1 MWVTR
6 QLHSRSVSLFSPSL
20 WNASWWAD
28 WLQQV
33 HADLILVL
41 DEESPQIVKESG
53 KWLHVGDECISWL
66 KLRWIHEKWL
76 FDSVLLTPNNNNL
89 FCRESS
95 VKTVEEDVNVT
106 RQNSCFS
113 LHTRSQSIVN
123 SSPLSGNRTSTIVSA
138 PVCCLDPGVWLNCIK
153 LTTRS
158 RSRRSLTRASLQAC
172 SSHCGGHNTCSSSLC
187 SSSWSAEMKRSY
199 PRWRGINS
207 TEKGNFF

>member
-1 MWVTR
+1 MLEMSVFLDSSFVEFMKNDCLIVSSWHLTTTIFFVVKAQLR
-6 QLHSRSVSLFSPSL
+6 QSRM
-20 WNASWWAD
+20 
-28 WLQQV
+28 
-33 HADLILVL
+33 
-41 DEESPQIVKESG
+41 
-53 KWLHVGDECISWL
+53 
-66 KLRWIHEKWL
+66 
-76 FDSVLLTPNNNNL
+76 
-89 FCRESS
+89 
-95 VKTVEEDVNVT
+95 DVNVT

-172 SSHCGGHNTCSSSLC
+172 SSLCGGHNTCSSSLC

-199 PRWRGINS
+199 PRWRGINF
-207 TEKGNFF
+207 TEKGRIFLTSNNIILRWIFNRNIFSDAQSRIIFAER